1 MLKVKNLEIVFN
13 TELGKVVAVKD
24 FSFHVKKGEIMAIV
38 GESGSGK
45 SVCALSIT
53 ALLKEQGAIIT
64 KGNVYFNN
72 QIIDYNN
79 EKQLKEIRGGEI
91 AYIFQEPMVSLNPL
105 HTIGRQITERL
116 IYVEGVSKNEA
127 LDKAVELL
135 LLCGIKNPKERLND
149 YPHNFSGGERQRI
162 MIASALASNPKLLIA
177 DEPTTALDV
186 TVQKQ
191 ILDLIKSLKE
201 RFNMSV
207 LLITHD
213 LRIVRKYADNIV
225 VVRNGNVI
233 EKGSCI
239 DIFSNPLDD
248 YTKLLINT
256 EYGKPV
262 KACSNKEMFK
272 AENINAYY
280 KLPKKIFKKQQYF
293 YAAKNINLSIL
304 EGDSL
309 GIVGESGSGKSSLV
323 KAFLHLIDFTGNV
336 YFDNICFSQLKKE
349 HLRKQRRNIQIVFQ
363 DPFGSLN
370 PRMTAEMI
378 ISEGIKSCGYS
389 QSEINKQVE
398 EILIKIGLPENSKNK
413 YPHEFSGG
421 QRQRI
426 AIARAV
432 IMKPKIIIF
441 DEPTSSL
448 DKNVQMQILDM
459 LRDLQQEYKITYI
472 FISHD
477 LHVVQSICNNMAV
490 MKDGEIIEYGK
501 SNEII
506 NNPKHKYTRQLI
518 EAAWI

>member
-1 MLKVKNLEIVFN
+1 MLKVENLEIVFN

-177 DEPTTALDV
+177 DEPTTALD
-186 TVQKQ
+186 
-191 ILDLIKSLKE
+191 LIKSLKE
-201 RFNMSV
+201 KFNMSV

-506 NNPKHKYTRQLI
+506 NNPKHEYTRQLI